1 VRGRASG
8 EWSYQD
14 YHDSTKDID
23 VAIEN
28 SKRIDKISNKL
39 ITLRVKL

>member
-1 VRGRASG
+1 MRGRSRWGMVLSG
-8 EWSYQD
+8 
-14 YHDSTKDID
+14 YHDSTKDGD

-28 SKRIDKISNKL
+28 SKRTDKISNKL